1 MGDRQHIH
9 YTNVEDFELLQES
22 YGKSLG
28 SGMKSIY
35 LDREFIQSWLL
46 SKLPRPVDVKL
57 FDDVGLVYEVLLAKM
72 ELLTWLDDLEEFR
85 RRTAYFEEVEG
96 KKSYHYFISDIKGK
110 GQIGRTSQY
119 LTHWYY
125 PYKAK
130 FHPQMVKAIINW
142 MGLRRGEVLL
152 DPFVG
157 SGTALIEAKTIGVN
171 SIGIDIDFVCI
182 LQSRVK
188 CDILDVPVEELEA
201 VPRERAFEFFERRRR
216 SEATFARF
224 STSEELAAE
233 WDLSSDRRVYEFY
246 LLTYLYALSDYTY
259 VKRDLWVGFNRNLDG
274 ILDTLRKWSKLKER
288 LSFHLGEVRTEVG
301 DARNL
306 NLPSESVDGIITSP
320 PYSIAVDYIKQDMH
334 AFNYLGINPDDLS
347 KNLIGLRGRGDER
360 IKNYQVD
367 MRAAFEE
374 MHRVLKPKRRC
385 AVIIG
390 DVTYNG
396 ERLPIKDW
404 FIHYAK
410 DVGFEVEGV
419 IRRPILGGY
428 ARLRYE
434 YILMFRKV

>member
-1 MGDRQHIH
+1 M
-9 YTNVEDFELLQES
+9 L
-22 YGKSLG
+22 
-28 SGMKSIY
+28 
-35 LDREFIQSWLL
+35 
-46 SKLPRPVDVKL
+46 
-57 FDDVGLVYEVLLAKM
+57 
-72 ELLTWLDDLEEFR
+72 
-85 RRTAYFEEVEG
+85 
-96 KKSYHYFISDIKGK
+96 
-110 GQIGRTSQY
+110 
-119 LTHWYY
+119 
-125 PYKAK
+125 
-130 FHPQMVKAIINW
+130 
-142 MGLRRGEVLL
+142 GLR
-152 DPFVG
+152 
-157 SGTALIEAKTIGVN
+157 N
-171 SIGIDIDFVCI
+171 SIV
-182 LQSRVK
+182 
-188 CDILDVPVEELEA
+188 
-201 VPRERAFEFFERRRR
+201 
-216 SEATFARF
+216 SE
-224 STSEELAAE
+224 
-233 WDLSSDRRVYEFY
+233 V

-274 ILDTLRKWSKLKER
+274 ILDTLRKWSELKER
-288 LSFHLGEVRTEVG
+288 LSFHLGEVRAEVG

-347 KNLIGLRGRGDER
+347 KNLIGLRGKGDDR

-410 DVGFEVEGV
+410 NVGFEVEGV